1 MYNREVKL
9 SFGKNNLQIVYSFNE
24 NTKYADLFEYVSY
37 LFPNLNL
44 CPCFCFANNFNY
56 INNDMKLVQT
66 NDINGPLHFE
76 NINYDSK
83 CHCSPKIKELLKMTK
98 MQIIYLL
105 LNNNSNTNNNQILE
119 NYKKEINDLKAIE
132 QKQQIKIQELQ
143 NQLGINEKI
152 KNLNGNNLNNQ
163 NEINK
168 YERQIGKLEEEERN
182 LLNQLEKDK
191 KTINNLNEKIKNNTK
206 EIKSCEN
213 QIKNLKEEEVK
224 LYNQLEKYNKTI
236 KELNE
241 KIEDYK
247 NRINNKKEQIEKL
260 NNDKSTLEKNLIGNN
275 TIHIDKN
282 NKIIENN
289 LMDNLKDFNKKY
301 FLDFYDLIIDI
312 KSVKDVNKGWK
323 IKMNK
328 RGLDNYKEHKKSNV
342 IKIGVIGNSNKGKS
356 FILSK
361 ISKINLPSGTS
372 IRTEGLSVKYP
383 ELEGHEDRKIVLL
396 DSAGLE
402 TPVLNVE
409 NIEKNKEKEIFRE
422 KSREKLITELF
433 LQNYIINT
441 SDILIVVVGILTYS
455 EQKLLNRIRTEIQR
469 AKLKKTLYVIHNLIT
484 YTSINQ
490 VKEYIE
496 DYLLKS
502 ATFHLEKGHK
512 VSTSEKQDS
521 GDYYYE
527 KNSDPHIYHL
537 IYANEGSEAGNYYN
551 NYTLKIIENSYL
563 NVIDLKN
570 FDIIES
576 IKNRFIE
583 ISKEI
588 IKIDNDY
595 LLKIEDFCNNDN
607 DNYKCIKLKDEKEI
621 TLKKCLIDELG
632 FSILKASGFEPNYN
646 FYKHKTDNKIIIRVE
661 APGNCQ
667 IKSKIEYRGENTI
680 IQLSGAKKQDIEPEK
695 LEDNLFNIREYGD
708 FIVDIPLKTEDYKLL
723 NEKPIPQYKNG
734 LFIIEYKLDNKTKES
749 QVFKSGEEV

>member
-1 MYNREVKL
+1 MKIYHTELNLK
-9 SFGKNNLQIVYSFNE
+9 FQNNQLNFKYSYNE
-24 NTKYADLFEYVSY
+24 NTKFGDLLEYVAFLY
-37 LFPNLNL
+37 PNYNF
-44 CPCFCFANNFNY
+44 CRCFAFYNNINQ
-56 INNDMKLVQT
+56 INNEIKLK
-66 NDINGPLHFE
+66 DYKSNGFLHIE
-76 NINYDSK
+76 NYNKDHKCYSK
-83 CHCSPKIKELLKMTK
+83 YKGFLKMSK
-98 MQIIYLL
+98 FDII
-105 LNNNSNTNNNQILE
+105 N
-119 NYKKEINDLKAIE
+119 
-132 QKQQIKIQELQ
+132 
-143 NQLGINEKI
+143 
-152 KNLNGNNLNNQ
+152 
-163 NEINK
+163 
-168 YERQIGKLEEEERN
+168 
-182 LLNQLEKDK
+182 
-191 KTINNLNEKIKNNTK
+191 KIKNNVNNNDYYSTEQSLGGANDFGNINQKEDLNSLKKKIIDLQNIIQKQKTK
-206 EIKSCEN
+206 
-213 QIKNLKEEEVK
+213 LEE
-224 LYNQLEKYNKTI
+224 
-236 KELNE
+236 
-241 KIEDYK
+241 YK
-247 NRINNKKEQIEKL
+247 NQVINYKKQM
-260 NNDKSTLEKNLIGNN
+260 IGNN
-275 TIHIDKN
+275 TIHIN
-282 NKIIENN
+282 ENN
-289 LMDNLKDFNKKY
+289 NNINETNIANIKAFGKEEFEN
-301 FLDFYDLIIDI
+301 FYDVIIDI
-312 KSVKDVNKGWK
+312 KSVKDINKGWK
-323 IKMNK
+323 IKMND
-328 RGLDNYKEHKKSNV
+328 RGLKNYGEHKTSKV

-383 ELEGHEDRKIVLL
+383 ELEGYKDRKIVLL

>member
-1 MYNREVKL
+1 MYNTKVKL
-9 SFGKNNLQIVYSFNE
+9 AFGNNKVQFVYSFNE
-24 NTKYADLFEYVSY
+24 NTKYNDLFEYVSY
-37 LFPNLNL
+37 LFPNFNL
-44 CPCFCFANNFNY
+44 CQCFCFANDFNY
-56 INNDMKLVQT
+56 INNDMKLVES

-83 CHCSPKIKELLKMTK
+83 CHCSPRIKELLKMSK
-98 MQIIYLL
+98 MQIINIM
-105 LNNNSNTNNNQILE
+105 LNNNSNSNNNQEIE
-119 NYKKEINDLKAIE
+119 NLKKIINDLTGKN
-132 QKQQIKIQELQ
+132 QNQQMKIQELE
-143 NQLGINEKI
+143 NQLGNYHKIN
-152 KNLNGNNLNNQ
+152 NLKGNNINKK
-163 NEINK
+163 NEINTFEK
-168 YERQIGKLEEEERN
+168 QIGNLEEENRN
-182 LLNQLEKDK
+182 LLNQLERQKE
-191 KTINNLNEKIKNNTK
+191 TINNLNENIKRNKN
-206 EIKSCEN
+206 EIKSREN
-213 QIKNLKEEEVK
+213 RIKNLKLEEIN
-224 LYNQLEKYNKTI
+224 LSNQLEQYNKTI
-236 KELNE
+236 NELNE
-241 KIEDYK
+241 KIKNYN
-247 NRINNKKEQIEKL
+247 NRINNKNEQIKKL
-260 NNDKSTLEKNLIGNN
+260 NNDKSNLEKQLMGNN
-275 TIHIDKN
+275 TIHIDNN
-282 NKIIENN
+282 NKINENN

-312 KSVKDVNKGWK
+312 QSVKDINKGWK
-323 IKMNK
+323 IKMNE
-328 RGLDNYKEHKKSNV
+328 RGLKNYKEHKTNKV

-383 ELEGHEDRKIVLL
+383 ELEGYKDRKIVLL

-409 NIEKNKEKEIFRE
+409 NIDKNKEKEMFKE

-484 YTSINQ
+484 YTSVNQ

-502 ATFHLEKGHK
+502 ATFHLEKGEK
-512 VSTSEKQDS
+512 VSTSENQDS

-527 KNSDPHIYHL
+527 KETFPKIFHL
-537 IYANEGSEAGNYYN
+537 IYANESSEAGNFYN

-563 NVIDLKN
+563 DVIDLKN
-570 FDIIES
+570 FDIIDS

-583 ISKEI
+583 ISKDI
-588 IKIDNDY
+588 IEKNNDNHLKID
-595 LLKIEDFCNNDN
+595 DFCNNDN
-607 DNYKCIKLKDEKEI
+607 DNYECIKLKDEKEI

-632 FSILKASGFEPNYN
+632 FSNLKASGFEPTYN

-661 APGNCQ
+661 APGNSQ

-680 IQLSGAKKQDIEPEK
+680 IQLSGTKEKDIEPEK
-695 LEDNLFNIREYGD
+695 LEDNIFNIREFGD
-708 FIVDIPLKTEDYKLL
+708 FVVDIPLKTEDYKIV
-723 NEKPIPQYKNG
+723 NENPTPQFKKG
-734 LFIIEYKLDNKTKES
+734 LVIFEYKLDNKSKES
-749 QVFKSGEEV
+749 QIFKPEEEV

>member
-9 SFGKNNLQIVYSFNE
+9 AFGKNKVQIFYSFNE

-37 LFPNLNL
+37 LFPNFNL

-56 INNDMKLVQT
+56 INNDMKLVQS
-66 NDINGPLHFE
+66 NDINEPLHFE

-83 CHCSPKIKELLKMTK
+83 CHCSPKIKELLKMSK

-119 NYKKEINDLKAIE
+119 NYKKKINDLTAIE

-143 NQLGINEKI
+143 NQLEICKKI
-152 KNLNGNNLNNQ
+152 KNLNENNINNQ

-168 YERQIGKLEEEERN
+168 YERQIRKLEEEERN
-182 LLNQLEKDK
+182 LINQLERHKE
-191 KTINNLNEKIKNNTK
+191 TINDLNEKIKRNKK
-206 EIKSCEN
+206 EIYSHEN
-213 QIKNLKEEEVK
+213 QIKHLKEEEK
-224 LYNQLEKYNKTI
+224 TLFNQLEQYNKTI
-236 KELNE
+236 NELNA
-241 KIEDYK
+241 KIENYK
-247 NRINNKKEQIEKL
+247 NRVNNKNEQIEKL
-260 NNDKSTLEKNLIGNN
+260 NNEKSTLERNLIGNN

-282 NKIIENN
+282 NKIFENN
-289 LMDNLKDFNKKY
+289 LMDNSKDFKKKY

-312 KSVKDVNKGWK
+312 QSVKDINKGWK
-323 IKMNK
+323 IKINE
-328 RGLDNYKEHKKSNV
+328 RGLANYKEHKANKV

-383 ELEGHEDRKIVLL
+383 ELEGYKDRKIVLL

-409 NIEKNKEKEIFRE
+409 NIEKNKEKEMFRE

-441 SDILIVVVGILTYS
+441 GDILIVVVGILTYS

-469 AKLKKTLYVIHNLIT
+469 SKLKKTLYVIHNLIT

-490 VKEYIE
+490 VQEYIE

-512 VSTSEKQDS
+512 VSTSEMQDS

-527 KNSDPHIYHL
+527 KNSDPHIFHL

-551 NYTLKIIENSYL
+551 NYTLKFIEKSYL
-563 NVIDLKN
+563 NVTDLYN
-570 FDIIES
+570 FDIIDS

-595 LLKIEDFCNNDN
+595 QLKIDDFCNNDN
-607 DNYKCIKLKDEKEI
+607 DNYKYIKLKDEKEI

-632 FSILKASGFEPNYN
+632 FSILKASGFEPTYN

-680 IQLSGAKKQDIEPEK
+680 IQLSGRKIQDIEPEK

-708 FIVDIPLKTEDYKLL
+708 FIVDIPLKTEDYKVL
-723 NEKPIPQYKNG
+723 NEEPNQQYKKG
-734 LFIIEYKLDNKTKES
+734 LFIIEYKLDNKSKES
-749 QVFKSGEEV
+749 QVFKPEELV